1 MATDACLIDDL
12 CKIARRA
19 LEPFTLDEPY
29 ALVDFPN
36 HANVGDSAIWAGEMA
51 YFRRHAPRPPDQ
63 VWKRSLHSGG
73 VSATSP
79 ARWRANRRAF
89 RRA

>member
-12 CKIARRA
+12 CRIARRA

-36 HANVGDSAIWAGEMA
+36 HANVGDSAIWLGESLPPWKLLAAGLVMSGLAINIFWPTLE
-51 YFRRHAPRPPDQ
+51 RR
-63 VWKRSLHSGG
+63 L
-73 VSATSP
+73 
-79 ARWRANRRAF
+79 ARA
-89 RRA
+89 

>member
-29 ALVDFPN
+29 ALVDFPT
-36 HANVGDSAIWAGEMA
+36 HANVGDSAIWAGD
-51 YFRRHAPRPPDQ
+51 FS
-63 VWKRSLHSGG
+63 RSTSISSAAWSRKSGWVKVAVVGG
-73 VSATSP
+73 VS
-79 ARWRANRRAF
+79 
-89 RRA
+89 